1 MENLAGELDNLSEK
15 VSQINPH
22 YRRLDILAQMLEGE
36 DQASSLCFDGQNLLF
51 SCNSAE
57 RIDLQKKLLLHL
69 VRVAN
74 IDYGNQTWYEELQ
87 TTREDVIT
95 EAKKFYSEY
104 QKPKNGIRL
113 DKDWL
118 HNFENNL
125 SRIEGSLAS
134 AIVRDTQGNIDILRG
149 SFHRNMIREDASFS
163 LELATAFKNNNIID
177 LKNIGGPGK
186 VHAEL
191 RVAEYLL
198 NSKKIQKGE
207 KFYISTSKKCC
218 RNCEAVIKSI
228 NKTFQSNSEGIA
240 YGRSASLI
248 ENSSLT
254 TRDLLTEGK
263 GHEVLYGN
271 SNPPKFMTKSSSLR
285 TEDKEKIIEEFLKI
299 TGTININDTFNT
311 NIKGE
316 KKYLG
321 PVDSISPTSRRNR
334 IHLLKSLPII
344 PGNLKINSGLPPFLP
359 KPFPSIHDELPV
371 SGIAFPPKNA
381 ISVDRTK
388 ENRNNSTSF
397 FEDESR
403 TSQSINQLT
412 LDARIPEL
420 DEYFKNEK
428 ARSLRR
434 EPRKEEQPET
444 NDSPAASFISD
455 MVKEEVKKAMTDGT
469 PSNRDKLPPILK
481 QRKKSSSLTP

>member
-1 MENLAGELDNLSEK
+1 MENLAGEVNHLSEQ
-15 VSQINPH
+15 VSLINPH

-51 SCNSAE
+51 SCNSAK
-57 RIDLQKKLLLHL
+57 RIDLQKKLLSHL
-69 VRVAN
+69 VRIAN
-74 IDYGNQTWYEELQ
+74 IDYSNQNWYEELH
-87 TTREDVIT
+87 TTHEDVIT

-113 DKDWL
+113 DNDWL
-118 HNFENNL
+118 SNFQSNL

-134 AIVRDTQGNIDILRG
+134 AIVRNTQGNIDILRG
-149 SFHRNMIREDASFS
+149 SFPRNMTREDASFS
-163 LELATAFKNNNIID
+163 LELATAFKNNKIID
-177 LKNIGGPGK
+177 LENIGGPGK

-191 RVAEYLL
+191 RVVEYLL
-198 NSKKIQKGE
+198 NSKKIQKRG

-240 YGRSASLI
+240 YSRSASLI
-248 ENSSLT
+248 ETSSLT

-271 SNPPKFMTKSSSLR
+271 SNPPKFITRNSSLR
-285 TEDKEKIIEEFLKI
+285 TEDREKIIEEFLKI
-299 TGTININDTFNT
+299 TGTTNINDSFNT

-321 PVDSISPTSRRNR
+321 HINSISPTSRRNR
-334 IHLLKSLPII
+334 INLLKTLPII
-344 PGNLKINSGLPPFLP
+344 PGNLKRNSGMPSFLP
-359 KPFPSIHDELPV
+359 KPFPSINDEPPV
-371 SGIAFPPKNA
+371 SGIAFTPENSG
-381 ISVDRTK
+381 SVSATK
-388 ENRNNSTSF
+388 ATTNNSTSF
-397 FEDESR
+397 FEDELI

-428 ARSLRR
+428 ANSLQR
-434 EPRKEEQPET
+434 EPRKKEQPET
-444 NDSPAASFISD
+444 NDSPTSSLISD
-455 MVKEEVKKAMTDGT
+455 AVKEEVKKAMQDGT
-469 PSNRDKLPPILK
+469 PSNRDKFPLILK
-481 QRKKSSSLTP
+481 KRNKSSSLTP